1 MLALFRV
8 KFPNHRDFKN
18 LDENDR
24 QAVPKW
30 WSNARSQAIK
40 AIDKY
45 QKSLGGNYTFGQ
57 TDCHPIYPDNDKGDL
72 GRALLDFYAKIDL
85 LSIARKLFTEVADM
99 QGNPTKSVGN
109 LQKRLW
115 MILTFLAAS
124 RPGEIKF
131 NDMANWQFH
140 HFFNVLD
147 IKWSE
152 LKTMTTYAMP
162 MHASNWHFLLDFWHA
177 LGCF

>member
-1 MLALFRV
+1 
-8 KFPNHRDFKN
+8 
-18 LDENDR
+18 
-24 QAVPKW
+24 
-30 WSNARSQAIK
+30 
-40 AIDKY
+40 
-45 QKSLGGNYTFGQ
+45 
-57 TDCHPIYPDNDKGDL
+57 
-72 GRALLDFYAKIDL
+72 
-85 LSIARKLFTEVADM
+85 
-99 QGNPTKSVGN
+99 
-109 LQKRLW
+109 

-177 LGCF
+177 LGCFWTVESGLFRTDEHEPFKTFLFPSFHRKADKTVSKNQAQAIQDNLPLEMTKKQKAQFTGKSWRKGSTSILIAHPDTTHEDTCSITGHSFGTNTDSYADRHNIAFGLRGS